1 MDVIISFSDIY
12 KKSIGLFDDPKIT
25 VVYETNV
32 IQFNK
37 LMYTF
42 LQNSISLF
50 NNPISV
56 VKRLSI
62 YSEPKGTMEVFI
74 GDGETKVF
82 HLSDDFEI
90 IEGSMY
96 QYIANGDYVNG
107 ILDTENK
114 TVTFPHV
121 IEDGQECSI
130 EQYFAGGFS
139 FNTQGM
145 TDNIAGISQSVVN
158 QIKDILA
165 RLLVKSWGENT
176 RNFLLDIQN
185 ILNDTDF
192 KLHPASNALRAKNV
206 WIAQLDQEILQYQ
219 NKLAWNIRMFNK
231 NSNV

>member
-1 MDVIISFSDIY
+1 MDVTISFSDIY

-25 VVYETNV
+25 VAYETNT
-32 IQFNK
+32 IQFYK

-56 VKRLSI
+56 VRRLSI

-74 GDGETKVF
+74 GDGKTKVF

-90 IEGSMY
+90 VLGSTY
-96 QYIANGDYVNG
+96 QYIANGNYVNG
-107 ILDTENK
+107 VLNIEQR
-114 TVTFPHV
+114 TVTFPD
-121 IEDGQECSI
+121 IINEGEECSI
-130 EQYFAGGFS
+130 EQYFTGAFS
-139 FNTQGM
+139 FSTVGMSTVNGIEQG
-145 TDNIAGISQSVVN
+145 IVN

-192 KLHPASNALRAKNV
+192 KLHPASNALRAKNE
-206 WIAQLDQEILQYQ
+206 WISQLDQEVLQYQ
-219 NKLAWNIRMFNK
+219 NKLAWNIKMFNQ
-231 NSNV
+231 NSNI